1 MTRKQRADVKAALK
15 KARMSK
21 AQKEAW
27 KRRKATQIAKSYT
40 VNKEE
45 IDPVNH
51 GLPFDAVRRE
61 DPLGTISAQEYINS
75 AATPAERQIRKAEIL
90 GLMYGTGPKTFRFDG
105 GKDTGAQLTDR
116 PKTGPYPG
124 SIFKWHLTDKV
135 VEPQAIYGSAE
146 SMGEPAQGPQP
157 YPNTN
162 PKTLTGNSKVPVL
175 SVIPPASI
183 IAQATAM
190 RYGAFFA
197 PRTDGT
203 KGYGPY
209 NWRDQPIEA
218 HVYIDAAMRHL
229 MQWFDGDESEIV
241 RDDEGRAIDEVSHL
255 AFALATIG
263 ILLDAKA
270 NETLIDDRPKARRA
284 AATTLLNS
292 HKLPRY
298 TK

>member
-1 MTRKQRADVKAALK
+1 MSTKAK
-15 KARMSK
+15 KGSKAWKAKLSK
-21 AQKEAW
+21 AQKAGW
-27 KRRKATQIAKSYT
+27 AKRRARAPKAA
-40 VNKEE
+40 EE
-45 IDPVNH
+45 LSV
-51 GLPFDAVRRE
+51 GSVEEVVDAVAYINASATPKERRE
-61 DPLGTISAQEYINS
+61 
-75 AATPAERQIRKAEIL
+75 RKQQVY
-90 GLMYGTGPKTFRFDG
+90 GLLYGAGPKTFRAMAG
-105 GKDTGAQLTDR
+105 TQQQSIPKDDPRFTADTKWYLHEAGVEE
-116 PKTGPYPG
+116 PKA
-124 SIFKWHLTDKV
+124 L
-135 VEPQAIYGSAE
+135 YGSAE
-146 SMGEPAQGPQP
+146 SMGKPAQGPQP

-229 MQWFDGDESEIV
+229 MQWFDGDESEIIC
-241 RDDEGRAIDEVSHL
+241 DDEGRAIDEVSHL

>member
-1 MTRKQRADVKAALK
+1 MTRKQKADVAAALK

-27 KRRKATQIAKSYT
+27 KRRKQKEFNGTMPKTARAPKAAEELSETSIEDALRTMDEEAIRRQIKNWYD
-40 VNKEE
+40 E
-45 IDPVNH
+45 
-51 GLPFDAVRRE
+51 
-61 DPLGTISAQEYINS
+61 
-75 AATPAERQIRKAEIL
+75 AASPKERQLRKIAMH
-90 GLMYGTGPKTFRFDG
+90 GFMYGSGPKIFSFDG
-105 GKDTGAQLTDR
+105 GKDNLSNVSKEDPRLTA
-116 PKTGPYPG
+116 TT
-124 SIFKWHLTDKV
+124 KWHLREVAEEPKAFYGNT
-135 VEPQAIYGSAE
+135 VEGVPP
-146 SMGEPAQGPQP
+146 PAS
-157 YPNTN
+157 NTN
-162 PKTLTGNSKVPVL
+162 PKTLTGNQKVPIL

>member
-1 MTRKQRADVKAALK
+1 MTKSKKGSKAWLAKL
-15 KARMSK
+15 SK
-21 AQKEAW
+21 AQKASWAKRKQKEFNDTMPKTARAPKAAEELSETSIEDALRTMDEEAI
-27 KRRKATQIAKSYT
+27 RRQIKNWYD
-40 VNKEE
+40 E
-45 IDPVNH
+45 
-51 GLPFDAVRRE
+51 
-61 DPLGTISAQEYINS
+61 
-75 AATPAERQIRKAEIL
+75 AASPKERQLRKIAMH
-90 GLMYGTGPKTFRFDG
+90 GFMYGSGPKSFSFDG
-105 GKDTGAQLTDR
+105 GKDNLSNVPKEDPHLTS
-116 PKTGPYPG
+116 TT
-124 SIFKWHLTDKV
+124 KWHLREV
-135 VEPQAIYGSAE
+135 AEEPKAFYGSTL
-146 SMGEPAQGPQP
+146 SDNLGGLGSPAPAS
-157 YPNTN
+157 NTN